1 MRIEKRKIS
10 ELIRAEYNPRKISV
24 VQLQEL
30 KDGIEEFGLVSPLV
44 VNENPERNNVIVG
57 GHQRLKLWEELG
69 NTEVD
74 CSIVN
79 LPLDKEKKLNIK
91 LNKNGGTFDDDLLK
105 EFFDYEELIEW
116 GFTASE
122 LFDLEET
129 EIKGNIE
136 DDEIPEVK
144 ESRVVLGDIWKLG
157 EHRIMC
163 GDSTSVDDVDKLMNG
178 KKAQLAHND
187 PPYGMKKENDGVLND
202 NLNYDDLL
210 NFNNQW
216 IPLQFNQ
223 LKENGS
229 FYCWGIDEPL
239 MDIYSNILKPYAKEQ
254 KLTFRNLIT
263 WNKGSGQGQNSE
275 LTRSYATADEK
286 CLFVMMGK
294 QNLVQN
300 KDQFPEEWRP
310 LLDYFIEERNRMGW
324 KNKDVIKI
332 TGKTSATHYFTE
344 SQFQIPTKEHYLKLQ
359 KASNGK
365 AFTRDF
371 DENKKEANS
380 ILDEMKKSRAYFN
393 NIHDNMNNVWSIQ
406 RTSQKERETVGGH
419 VTPKPLEICE
429 RVIKSSSEK
438 NEIILDFFLGSGST
452 LIAAEKLKRRCYG
465 MELDTKYC
473 DVIIERWEQ
482 FTGQKAKK
490 I

>member
-44 VNENPERNNVIVG
+44 VNENPERKNVIVG

-79 LPLDKEKKLNIK
+79 LTLDKERKLNIK

-163 GDSTSVDDVDKLMNG
+163 GDSTSSDDVDKLMNG
-178 KKAQLAHND
+178 EKADMLFTD
-187 PPYGMKKENDGVLND
+187 PPYGVDYEGGHNKEKRNGIKNDKLEGKDLSNLFKNSIITSLLFTKDSSPFYIWYASGKSIETFKGLSETGINVRAIICWYKVKSGLGAFMAQYIPNYEPCIYGHKQGKSIKWYGATDEKTVWELPND
-202 NLNYDDLL
+202 N
-210 NFNNQW
+210 
-216 IPLQFNQ
+216 
-223 LKENGS
+223 
-229 FYCWGIDEPL
+229 
-239 MDIYSNILKPYAKEQ
+239 
-254 KLTFRNLIT
+254 
-263 WNKGSGQGQNSE
+263 
-275 LTRSYATADEK
+275 
-286 CLFVMMGK
+286 
-294 QNLVQN
+294 
-300 KDQFPEEWRP
+300 
-310 LLDYFIEERNRMGW
+310 
-324 KNKDVIKI
+324 KNKLHPTQKPIALGERAIKN
-332 TGKTSATHYFTE
+332 S
-344 SQFQIPTKEHYLKLQ
+344 S
-359 KASNGK
+359 
-365 AFTRDF
+365 TRND
-371 DENKKEANS
+371 
-380 ILDEMKKSRAYFN
+380 
-393 NIHDNMNNVWSIQ
+393 
-406 RTSQKERETVGGH
+406 
-419 VTPKPLEICE
+419 
-429 RVIKSSSEK
+429 
-438 NEIILDFFLGSGST
+438 IILDIFLGSGST
-452 LIAAEKLKRRCYG
+452 LIAAEKLQRKCYG
-465 MELDTKYC
+465 MELDEKYC

-482 FTGQKAKK
+482 FTGNKAEK
-490 I
+490 IN